1 MHAAIRQYQVDPG
14 SVDEIR
20 RGVNEGLLPIIKDVY
35 GFQAYYAI
43 DAGGGRMA
51 SVSVF
56 EDRAGAEGPTRL
68 AGGGGGRMASV
79 SVFEDGAGAEES
91 TRMSADWIRQNMAS
105 LVPNP
110 PEVLEGE
117 VFADEAAS
125 AGPVSGVTDTG
136 RGGPRRGRG
145 GGEGEGFADEA
156 ASAGPVS
163 GVTDTVGGV
172 TEPVSGVTDT
182 VGGATESVRGVTD
195 KLLGGEEKNR

>member
-1 MHAAIRQYQVDPG
+1 MHAATRIYQVDPG
-14 SVDEIR
+14 SVDEFR
-20 RGVNEGLLPIIKDVY
+20 RGVNEGFLPIIKDVY

-51 SVSVF
+51 TVSVF
-56 EDRAGAEGPTRL
+56 EDRAGAE
-68 AGGGGGRMASV
+68 
-79 SVFEDGAGAEES
+79 ES
-91 TRMSADWIRQNMAS
+91 TRMAADWIRQNMAS

-117 VFADEAAS
+117 VFAN
-125 AGPVSGVTDTG
+125 
-136 RGGPRRGRG
+136 
-145 GGEGEGFADEA
+145 EA

-182 VGGATESVRGVTD
+182 LGGVTD
-195 KLLGGEEKNR
+195 PVKGVTGNLLGGGDEEKKRSSPGPSS

>member
-20 RGVNEGLLPIIKDVY
+20 RGVNEGFLPIIKDVY
-35 GFQAYYAI
+35 GFQAYYAM
-43 DAGGGRMA
+43 DAGGGRLA
-51 SVSVF
+51 TVSVF
-56 EDRAGAEGPTRL
+56 EDRAGAE
-68 AGGGGGRMASV
+68 
-79 SVFEDGAGAEES
+79 ES
-91 TRMSADWIRQNMAS
+91 TRMAADWIRQNMAS

-117 VFADEAAS
+117 VFAN
-125 AGPVSGVTDTG
+125 
-136 RGGPRRGRG
+136 
-145 GGEGEGFADEA
+145 EA

-182 VGGATESVRGVTD
+182 LGGVTD
-195 KLLGGEEKNR
+195 PVKGVTGNLLGGGSEDMSCSYRDDDCK